1 MISSVDIL
9 SLDIK
14 EVEHFLNDLG
24 QPKFKAK
31 QLYKWLHQKNV
42 FNFNE
47 MTDLSN
53 DLRAK
58 LCEKAFIQKITI
70 KNKLVSKDGTVK
82 LLFELFDKHTI
93 ETVVM
98 NYNHGVSVCV
108 STQVGCR
115 MGCRFCASAKCG
127 FVRNLTASEI
137 LLQIYQVQSSL
148 SVDVSSVVMMG
159 IGEPLDNFENSVKF
173 YDIITSDLGQN
184 ISNRNVSLS
193 TCGLVDEIRQL
204 AQLEKQL
211 TLSVS
216 LHASTDEARSNIMPI
231 NKKHNI
237 EQLVASLRYYFEKT
251 KRRIS
256 FEYAVIEGQNDTK
269 QDAENL
275 KRIVAPLGGHINLI
289 PINRIKGE
297 NFSSTR
303 QNAERF
309 KNLLLDLNLNAT
321 IRRTLGSDIEAAC
334 GQLRRDTL
342 DNSM

>member
-14 EVEHFLNDLG
+14 QVEHFLNDLG

-31 QLYKWLHQKNV
+31 QLFKWLHQKNV
-42 FNFNE
+42 FDFNE

-53 DLRAK
+53 DLRTK
-58 LCEKAFIQKITI
+58 LIEKAFIQEITI

-98 NYNHGVSVCV
+98 SYNHGVSVCV

-137 LLQIYQVQSSL
+137 LLQIYQVQTAL
-148 SVDVSSVVMMG
+148 SVDVSSIVMMG

-216 LHASTDEARSNIMPI
+216 LHASTDEKRSKIMPI
-231 NKKHNI
+231 NNKHNI
-237 EQLVASLRYYFEKT
+237 DQLVSSLQYYFEKT

-256 FEYAVIEGQNDTK
+256 FEYAVIEGQNDTD
-269 QDAENL
+269 QDARNL
-275 KRIVAPLGGHINLI
+275 KKIVAPLGGHINLI
-289 PINRIKGE
+289 PINKIKGE
-297 NFSSTR
+297 NFTSTR

-309 KNLLLDLNLNAT
+309 KNKLLDLNLNAT

-334 GQLRRDTL
+334 GQLRRDKL
-342 DNSM
+342 SE